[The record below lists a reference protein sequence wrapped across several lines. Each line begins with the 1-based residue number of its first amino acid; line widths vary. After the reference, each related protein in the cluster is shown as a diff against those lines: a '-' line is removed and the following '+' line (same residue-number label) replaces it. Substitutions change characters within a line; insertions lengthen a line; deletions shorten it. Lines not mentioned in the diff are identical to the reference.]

1 MKEFLKKY
9 WENLG
14 ISNEVIKAFL
24 EVPREEFLLQKY
36 KKIAYED
43 IALPSFK
50 GQTISQPTTIAI
62 MLNALELKKGE
73 TILEIG
79 TGTGYNATLIAKII
93 GSKGKVYTTEIVKEL
108 VGFAKKNLKRVKIKN
123 VEVIYTT
130 ELGIEGKKFDKII
143 VTAACSEIPE
153 NLLKQL
159 KKRGIMVVPVGPRF
173 GQKMLKIKKNKKL
186 EIKDLGAFVFV
197 PLIGKHGY

>member
-143 VTAACSEIPE
+143 VTAA
-153 NLLKQL
+153 
-159 KKRGIMVVPVGPRF
+159 
-173 GQKMLKIKKNKKL
+173 
-186 EIKDLGAFVFV
+186 
-197 PLIGKHGY
+197 